1 MKMPGAN
8 SAQKNRSA
16 FTIPE
21 LLLSLSIFLVCVLG
35 IVTLQLLGLKMSAI
49 SASKM
54 ESTQA
59 SLKTLNAVR
68 NQVLGANLVL
78 VGNGDSNSF
87 TATGTNGNA
96 LQVYSGT
103 NSISSSNYLRFY
115 LSSEDKK
122 LYELNN
128 SNDTSTLRV
137 IAPNVTNE
145 TVFQTVD
152 FQGNTSSSSR
162 EHYAIK
168 MTLQF
173 SQLDYKVPTNKWE
186 YYTLET
192 EMTPRTQ

>member
-1 MKMPGAN
+1 MKMPDTNA
-8 SAQKNRSA
+8 ARKDRSA

-21 LLLSLSIFLVCVLG
+21 LLLALSIFLVCVLG
-35 IVTLQLLGLKMSAI
+35 IVTLQILGLKMSAI

-59 SLKTLNAVR
+59 SLKTLNSVR
-68 NQVLGANLVL
+68 NQVLGANSVL

-96 LQVYSGT
+96 LQVYPT
-103 NSISSSNYLRFY
+103 TSSSNYLRFY
-115 LSSEDKK
+115 LSTEDNK

-128 SNDTSTLRV
+128 SNETSTLKV

-173 SQLDYKVPTNKWE
+173 AQLDYKVPTNKWE

-192 EMTPRTQ
+192 EMTPRTQQ

>member
-1 MKMPGAN
+1 MKTRGAN
-8 SAQKNRSA
+8 SPRKYRRA

-21 LLLSLSIFLVCVLG
+21 LLLALSIFLVCVLG
-35 IVTLQLLGLKMSAI
+35 LVTLQILGLKMSAI

-54 ESTQA
+54 ESTAA

-68 NQVLGANLVL
+68 DQVLGANSVL

-96 LQVYSGT
+96 LQVYPWT
-103 NSISSSNYLRFY
+103 NSDYLRFY
-115 LSSEDKK
+115 LSTEDNK
-122 LYELNN
+122 LYELNS
-128 SNDTSTLRV
+128 SNQSLTV
-137 IAPNVTNE
+137 IAPNITNE
-145 TVFQTVD
+145 IVFQTVD

-162 EHYAIK
+162 EHYSIK

-173 SQLDYKVPTNKWE
+173 SQLDFKVPTNKFE

>member
-1 MKMPGAN
+1 MKTLHPTN
-8 SAQKNRSA
+8 SQKSRNA

-21 LLLSLSIFLVCVLG
+21 LLLSLSIFLVCVVG
-35 IVTLQLLGLKMSAI
+35 IVSLQILGLKMNAI
-49 SASKM
+49 SASKLK
-54 ESTQA
+54 STA
-59 SLKTLNAVR
+59 SSLKTLNLVR
-68 NQVLGANLVL
+68 DQVLEANSVL

-87 TATGTNGNA
+87 RVTGTIGNA
-96 LQVYSGT
+96 LQVYPTT
-103 NSISSSNYLRFY
+103 NSSNYLRFY
-115 LSSEDKK
+115 LSTDDNT

-128 SNDTSTLRV
+128 SNSAV
-137 IAPNVTNE
+137 MAIAPNITNE
-145 TVFQTVD
+145 SVFQTVD

-173 SQLDYKVPTNKWE
+173 SQLDYKVPKKTRE

>member
-1 MKMPGAN
+1 MKTPYLTA
-8 SAQKNRSA
+8 AQKYRNA

-21 LLLSLSIFLVCVLG
+21 LLLALSIFLVCVFG
-35 IVTLQLLGLKMSAI
+35 IVSLQILGLKMNAI
-49 SASKM
+49 SASKLK
-54 ESTQA
+54 STAA
-59 SLKTLNAVR
+59 SLKTLNIVR
-68 NQVLGANLVL
+68 DHVLGANSVL

-87 TATGTNGNA
+87 TVTGTIGNA
-96 LQVYSGT
+96 LQVYPTT
-103 NSISSSNYLRFY
+103 NSSNYLRFY
-115 LSSEDKK
+115 LSTDDNT

-128 SNDTSTLRV
+128 TNEALTA
-137 IAPNVTNE
+137 IAPNITNE
-145 TVFQTVD
+145 LVFQTVD

-173 SQLDYKVPTNKWE
+173 SQLDYKVPKKTSE

>member
-1 MKMPGAN
+1 MKMPHAT
-8 SAQKNRSA
+8 SARKHRNA

-35 IVTLQLLGLKMSAI
+35 IVTLQILGLKMSAI

-68 NQVLGANLVL
+68 NLVMGANTVL

-96 LQVYSGT
+96 LQVYPSP
-103 NSISSSNYLRFY
+103 SSSNYLRFY
-115 LSSEDKK
+115 LSTEDQK

-128 SNDTSTLRV
+128 SNDSLTV
-137 IAPNVTNE
+137 IAPNITNE

-152 FQGNTSSSSR
+152 FQGNQSSSSR
-162 EHYAIK
+162 EHYTIK
-168 MTLQF
+168 MVLQF

-186 YYTLET
+186 YYTLQT

>member
-1 MKMPGAN
+1 MKTQVTSSQIYRN
-8 SAQKNRSA
+8 A

-21 LLLSLSIFLVCVLG
+21 LLLALSIFTVCILG
-35 IVTLQLLGLKMSAI
+35 IVSLQILGLKMNAI

-54 ESTQA
+54 KSTA
-59 SLKTLNAVR
+59 SSLKTLNVVR
-68 NQVLGANLVL
+68 DQVLGANLVQ

-87 TATGTNGNA
+87 TVTGTNGNA
-96 LQVYSGT
+96 LQVYPTT
-103 NSISSSNYLRFY
+103 NSSNYLRFY
-115 LSSEDKK
+115 LSTEDNT
-122 LYELNN
+122 LYELSKNGN
-128 SNDTSTLRV
+128 STNAQVTV
-137 IAPNVTNE
+137 VAPNITNE

-162 EHYAIK
+162 EHYAIR

-173 SQLDYKVPTNKWE
+173 SQLNYKVPKKSSE